1 MRSQRYLK
9 IAEELERKIRED
21 RGFTI
26 PSIAALAASYDTAY
40 QTMWKAVRE
49 LARKGIV
56 RTRHGMKTRRAG
68 DDRSVFAADRFREA
82 VRSGIETGE
91 YKAGAMLP
99 KLDNLALSG
108 GASKVTATRALRQLA
123 EQDLVHSRK
132 RRWFAGPDPAQKQA
146 LLSRYSPADAPI
158 VVYLYDDMVSWSGSL
173 EHSLSGSFR
182 TPFLAELLSHGMVV
196 SPCLRASGSAKG
208 VPVPAGVN
216 EVMKYIRGL
225 GSRYAGTLTES
236 VFPREDGLEEWV
248 PALLRFRKPVIYF
261 DHADRGAY
269 LTRKFFSVK
278 KQYYRLFQDEAAA
291 VSIVLARLSA
301 TGHRIIGVHGA
312 DIDPNWAQRRYA
324 ALREQAAR
332 MDLPL
337 QIVTEPGI
345 APWSQENLAAR
356 TSMVLNV
363 AREAGIT
370 DPFDENEGNAISKFR
385 IRLLGKSAPLVSLLR
400 DSGATALIGLNDHF
414 AREYYIWLSALG
426 GEVPRNLSLVS
437 FDNDSDAT
445 FFHLTSIDWGFA
457 RLAYLGAHIMIGDI
471 PVRADRRG
479 FIPGACTLIDRG
491 SMGKPGD
498 PAELR
503 RLLRV

>member
-9 IAEELERKIRED
+9 IAAELEGRIRED
-21 RGFTI
+21 KNFTI
-26 PSIAALAASYDTAY
+26 PSIAALAASYDAAY

-49 LARKGIV
+49 LANKGIV
-56 RTRHGMKTRRAG
+56 RTRHGMKTRRAD
-68 DDRSVFAADRFREA
+68 DDRSASASERFRETL
-82 VRSGIETGE
+82 RSGIETGE

-108 GASKVTATRALRQLA
+108 GVSKITITRALRQLA
-123 EQDLVHSRK
+123 ARDLVHSRK
-132 RRWFAGPDPAQKQA
+132 RRWFAGPDPAQRQT
-146 LLSRYSPADAPI
+146 LSSRYSPADAPI
-158 VVYLYDDMVSWSGSL
+158 IVYLYNDMVSWSWSL
-173 EHSLSGSFR
+173 GQTFSGNFR
-182 TPFLAELLSHGMVV
+182 APFLAELLAQGMVV
-196 SPCLRASGSAKG
+196 SPCLRESGSAKG
-208 VPVPAGVN
+208 VPVPAGVDQ
-216 EVMKYIRGL
+216 VMKYIRGL

-236 VFPREDGLEEWV
+236 VHPKGDGLEEWI

-291 VSIVLARLSA
+291 VSIVVARLSA
-301 TGHRIIGVHGA
+301 AGHRIIGLHGA
-312 DIDPNWAQRRYA
+312 DIDQTWGQRRYA

-332 MDLPL
+332 MDPPL
-337 QIVTEPGI
+337 QIVAAPGI
-345 APWSQENLAAR
+345 APWIQENLIEGR
-356 TSMVLNV
+356 SMVLGV
-363 AREAGIT
+363 ARNAGIT
-370 DPFDENEGNAISKFR
+370 DPFDEKEEKAISKFR
-385 IRLLGKSAPLVSLLR
+385 SRLLSISAPLVSLLR
-400 DSGATALIGLNDHF
+400 DGKPTALIGLNDNF
-414 AREYYIWLSALG
+414 AREYYIWLRALG
-426 GEVPRNLSLVS
+426 GDVPRDLSLVS

-471 PVRADRRG
+471 PVRADRQG

-503 RLLRV
+503 RLLRA